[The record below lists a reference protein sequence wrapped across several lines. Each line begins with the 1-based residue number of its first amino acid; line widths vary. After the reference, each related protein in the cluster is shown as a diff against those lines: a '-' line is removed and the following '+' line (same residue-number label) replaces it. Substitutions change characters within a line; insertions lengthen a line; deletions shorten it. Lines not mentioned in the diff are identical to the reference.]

1 MHVLVTGGAG
11 FIGSNLV
18 ERLLKDSR
26 VSAVKVLDNL
36 SSGSEDNIKEF
47 LIDKR
52 FAFING
58 DIRDYEI
65 CKKACEETDIIAHQ
79 AALDSVALSLSDPLL
94 VNEVNITG
102 TLNIFTAAK
111 ELKIKRIVYAGSSA
125 TYGDNTSLPKV
136 EAKIGAPL
144 SPYSVTKYVNELY
157 AAVYAKSYGLASIG
171 LRYFNIFGPKQ
182 NINGAYAAVIPLF
195 IRALLE
201 NQSPMINGDGS
212 YSRDFTFI
220 SNAVEAIMLALFTE
234 DKNALNQVYNIA
246 GGEQMSLNDV
256 FKILR
261 DAAGV
266 ETEPQ
271 YGTGRAGDVLH
282 VLADIS
288 KAANYLG
295 YKPVVSIKQG
305 LQETFDWYKTNRH
318 FLT

>member
-1 MHVLVTGGAG
+1 MKVLVTGGAG

-26 VSAVKVLDNL
+26 ISFVRVLDNL
-36 SSGSEDNIKEF
+36 SSGSADNIKEF
-47 LIDKR
+47 LIDDR
-52 FAFING
+52 FEFINE
-58 DIRDYEI
+58 DIRDYEA
-65 CKKACEETDIIAHQ
+65 CKKAADTIDVIAHQ
-79 AALDSVALSLSDPLL
+79 AALDSVALSLADPLL
-94 VNEVNITG
+94 VNDVNITG

-111 ELKIKRIVYAGSSA
+111 ELKTKRIVYAGSSS

-136 EAKIGAPL
+136 EEKIGAPL

-157 AAVYAKSYGLASIG
+157 ADVYTKNYGVASIG

-182 NINGAYAAVIPLF
+182 NINGPYAAVIPLF

-220 SNAVEAIMLALFTE
+220 SNAVDAIMLALFTE
-234 DKNALNQVYNIA
+234 DKNAINQVYNIA

-261 DAAGV
+261 AEAGA
-266 ETEPQ
+266 EIEPE
-271 YGTGRAGDVLH
+271 YGPGRSGDVLH

-288 KAANYLG
+288 KAGSLLG
-295 YKPVVSIKQG
+295 YKPAVSIKEG
-305 LQETFDWYKTNRH
+305 LQETFNWYQLNRH